1 MNPSTKD
8 TGILIDKVTGFG
20 ERFGFP
26 ALVSIIL
33 IGSLMYGLYFVL
45 RYEVFYTRDEVMA
58 MNGTMTEMKAQ
69 HEILKMKAEASLE
82 LQAKQAALQC
92 ATCWNTADNQTEIK
106 RCACNPAS

>member
-1 MNPSTKD
+1 MTPSTKD

-33 IGSLMYGLYFVL
+33 IASLMYGLYFVL
-45 RYEVFYTRDEVMA
+45 RYEVFYTRSEVMA
-58 MNGTMTEMKAQ
+58 MSSVMTVMKEQ
-69 HEILKMKAEASLE
+69 HDVLKMKAEASLE

-92 ATCWNTADNQTEIK
+92 ATCWNMADNQTEIK
-106 RCACNPAS
+106 RCACNPSS